1 MYYQLKSGDLYLE
14 EIDYEGNII
23 NKIIFNKELGTA
35 LKDFELADEIRK
47 VVFIELGV
55 ELRIEKLKLFNKEEE

>member
-1 MYYQLKSGDLYLE
+1 MYYQLKNGDLYLE
-14 EIDYEGNII
+14 EIDYEENTI
-23 NKIIFNKELGTA
+23 NKIIFNKEMGIA

-55 ELRIEKLKLFNKEEE
+55 ELRIEKVKLFNKEDN